1 MSRSMSLATA
11 GSSMMGR
18 REEVN
23 APTEGHANEDEWTA
37 SQWNAHK
44 RPTSSSRRPTNGS
57 YIPSSTYAHQ
67 TPPRSSMNSFASSSS
82 AFTPAHLMHSPSI
95 SSNAEGFFGRESR
108 TDSIGTLWSSA
119 DVPLMFD
126 GHRGSGGDKSSLMGS
141 GSVSMQPSSSS
152 RSGTN
157 MSLPRGISF
166 TTSSSNQTLHAFQ
179 RPSEIPTLP
188 TVSDFVKNKDQY
200 SSEPH
205 ELLLSDDGQEFI
217 AVPTYNKGSGGSRP
231 STAKTVTNASE
242 SPSSYLPNG
251 WTVSDED
258 PIESNVALLQHPG
271 SRPSSSAGPSH
282 KKRPAPLHL
291 AEVSFGKSAGSTTD
305 RSRMATDVPLSVS
318 HGSQLTVKSQKS
330 KMKGVNEQQ
339 QQQSRKPP
347 STSPATAL
355 PRRSPKTNS
364 ADLYKHAERFFDSSY
379 SMAPSV
385 SPNVNANLAL
395 SSPDMAR
402 LSRFSDDSHLT
413 YEEQTNSIGPM
424 DHTGRQALSS
434 ARSQNSHSSAESS
447 NTPEI
452 VEQFANAA
460 TLQILRSGITQEA
473 RNATLT
479 YMNGQRTTKYGSD
492 EEQPMTPLRVA
503 MSLAN
508 PASPRLTEHQ
518 QNLASMQQSLHPSIH
533 SARRPSTTDSA
544 IPSTPKSSH
553 RPNVRHAHTSSD
565 QEVLRRLREEA
576 AKEEV
581 IPPLPASTVQKVDDR
596 LAFLHAPATQPAP
609 LSPKRGG
616 LLGLRARAVSTPK
629 LRQSRGGSQDG
640 SGLGPNN
647 SLQAENHSRPT
658 SSSRPQHPPQAPSGR
673 FRSMTV
679 NSDTER
685 CDSISSANSVNQ
697 NGQRLSVMGSDEG
710 SLHTPGQ
717 QPKLRRPSTSDALSA
732 AARRLRRPSRNGSN
746 SSLTTPLN
754 SGSQSVVDVSRQR
767 VGSSAS
773 SQLQADLRHISSN
786 ASLRPNSRK
795 AKSGGTPTNATRPPP
810 KTKGGW
816 ASHLAQGLT
825 LHIEQ
830 GNKKIAMRMN
840 YQYYDPFGRPESLC
854 TSNNVEEH
862 SSQRRSSNGRIRS
875 SFSTAA
881 GQSSRNGSISVSN
894 EDNSDE
900 ATMGVLEFTPDVPSP
915 GREGAHN
922 HLAFLSSD
930 SKDAVILKHLTI
942 GEDTKADLI
951 TRQADLSLR
960 RNGVHEVSGSER
972 KGKVSWRFEFSIED
986 VKRQGSGPIDNA
998 STPKMDSKP
1007 FNETIDGI
1015 KLLRPIK
1022 FSCST
1027 TLLDPSRARKSR
1039 VINMIRKQIGSHI
1052 ESHSFGSNIE
1062 NGESDSSAVYQS
1074 GTPLTM
1080 NQSVASL
1087 SPPQTSPVASSKR
1100 LEAPLSPRSL
1110 PRNRQGSTSYV
1121 RRAEL
1126 PTNFT
1131 TTAPS
1136 PVRNVFNGH
1145 VEQHS
1150 PTQVRSPL
1158 HPPSS
1163 IGSSAGELGS
1173 SLGNEDH
1180 HLAALRNAS
1189 VVSTT
1194 SSGAG
1199 SATWSPASRLVP
1211 FKARRAIVDPSKQ
1224 IQDRPSIG
1232 GQEGNANGLVT
1243 NAGNGVQQRSPLV
1256 IGSSLE
1262 SPLATSIE
1270 ASPSPG
1276 KYVREL
1282 GSNGKMQPIKT
1293 SHQQHFPRKH
1303 APPSTALGLETN
1315 SSGNRTE
1322 SKEDFWYEDSN
1333 ARQWA
1338 SSQSRT
1344 QSRRLRAVTSEG
1356 IHEAQTL
1363 DIRPPTA
1370 SEEIKM
1376 AYLNNSTRLHT
1387 ADSTAS
1393 SKSRS
1398 RHGGNGSGHGHSHS
1412 VYQTPEAVTM
1422 DSPPRRMTS
1431 ASIHQHNDQNNQQSI
1446 QQTQQHE
1453 IPSSPLSKKVLP
1465 PMPSKKGPMAIASK
1479 AARAISGSNFKQGAT
1494 VGSNGK
1500 FDPPEGPY
1508 WI

>member
-11 GSSMMGR
+11 GSSLMGR
-18 REEVN
+18 RDEIN
-23 APTEGHANEDEWTA
+23 PATEGHTKEEEWSA
-37 SQWNAHK
+37 PQWNAQK

-57 YIPSSTYAHQ
+57 YILSSSHVQQ
-67 TPPRSSMNSFASSSS
+67 TPPRSSMNSLQSSSS
-82 AFTPAHLMHSPSI
+82 AFTPVHMMHSPSI

-119 DVPLMFD
+119 DVPLVFD
-126 GHRGSGGDKSSLMGS
+126 DHRGSGGDKNSWMGFTA
-141 GSVSMQPSSSS
+141 GSISMQPSSSS

-157 MSLPRGISF
+157 MSIPRGISF
-166 TTSSSNQTLHAFQ
+166 TTSSSNQTLQAFQ
-179 RPSEIPTLP
+179 RPSEITSLP
-188 TVSDFVKNKDQY
+188 TVSDIAGNENQY

-217 AVPTYNKGSGGSRP
+217 AVPPLNKGSRGSRP
-231 STAKTVTNASE
+231 STAKTVTNANE
-242 SPSSYLPNG
+242 SPSSSLPNG
-251 WTVSDED
+251 WTVSNED
-258 PIESNVALLQHPG
+258 PVESKVALLQHPG
-271 SRPSSSAGPSH
+271 SRPSSSAGPSQ

-291 AEVSFGKSAGSTTD
+291 AEASFVKSSGSSTD
-305 RSRMATDVPLSVS
+305 RSRVATDVPLSVS
-318 HGSQLTVKSQKS
+318 HGSLLTVKSQKS
-330 KMKGVNEQQ
+330 KMKGGNE

-379 SMAPSV
+379 SMAPSL
-385 SPNVNANLAL
+385 SPTVKANLAL

-402 LSRFSDDSHLT
+402 LSRFSDDSHIT
-413 YEEQTNSIGPM
+413 YEEQTNSIGPT
-424 DHTGRQALSS
+424 DHTGRQGLSS

-473 RNATLT
+473 QNATLT
-479 YMNGQRTTKYGSD
+479 YTNGQRTKYGSD

-518 QNLASMQQSLHPSIH
+518 QNLASMQQSLNPSIH

-544 IPSTPKSSH
+544 IPTTPKSPH
-553 RPNVRHAHTSSD
+553 RPNVRHTHTSSD
-565 QEVLRRLREEA
+565 HEVLRRLREEA

-581 IPPLPASTVQKVDDR
+581 IPPLPASTVQKVDDK
-596 LAFLHAPATQPAP
+596 LAFLHAPATQPVP
-609 LSPKRGG
+609 LSPKRGA
-616 LLGLRARAVSTPK
+616 LFGLRTRAVSTPK

-640 SGLGPNN
+640 SGLGVN
-647 SLQAENHSRPT
+647 SNLQPDNHSRPT

-673 FRSMTV
+673 FRSTTI

-685 CDSISSANSVNQ
+685 CDSISSVNSVIQ
-697 NGQRLSVMGSDEG
+697 NGQRLSVTGSDEA
-710 SLHTPGQ
+710 SLHTSGQ
-717 QPKLRRPSTSDALSA
+717 QPKSRRPSTSEALAA

-754 SGSQSVVDVSRQR
+754 AHGSQSVADLSRQR

-773 SQLQADLRHISSN
+773 SQIQTDLRHISSN
-786 ASLRPNSRK
+786 ASLRPSSRK

-862 SSQRRSSNGRIRS
+862 HSQRRSSNGRIRN
-875 SFSTAA
+875 SFSTGA

-894 EDNSDE
+894 EENSDE
-900 ATMGVLEFTPDVPSP
+900 STMGVLEFTPDVPSP
-915 GREGAHN
+915 GREGSQGSHN

-930 SKDAVILKHLTI
+930 SRDAVILKHLTI

-986 VKRQGSGPIDNA
+986 VKRKGSGPIDNA
-998 STPKMDSKP
+998 TTPKMGSKP
-1007 FNETIDGI
+1007 FHETIDGI
-1015 KLLRPIK
+1015 KMLRPIK

-1052 ESHSFGSNIE
+1052 ESHSFASNIE
-1062 NGESDSSAVYQS
+1062 NVESDSSAMYQS

-1080 NQSVASL
+1080 NQSIGSM
-1087 SPPQTSPVASSKR
+1087 SPPQTSPLASSRR

-1110 PRNRQGSTSYV
+1110 PRSRQGSTPYA

-1126 PTNFT
+1126 PTDFT
-1131 TTAPS
+1131 TASPS
-1136 PVRNVFNGH
+1136 PARNVFNAH

-1150 PTQVRSPL
+1150 PTQIRSPL

-1173 SLGNEDH
+1173 SLGTEDY

-1189 VVSTT
+1189 VISTT

-1224 IQDRPSIG
+1224 MQGRPSISE
-1232 GQEGNANGLVT
+1232 QQANTNGLAA
-1243 NAGNGVQQRSPLV
+1243 NAVNGIQQRSPLV

-1262 SPLATSIE
+1262 SPLSTSIE

-1276 KYVREL
+1276 KYHREL
-1282 GSNGKMQPIKT
+1282 GSNSKMQPIKT
-1293 SHQQHFPRKH
+1293 SHQEHFPRKY
-1303 APPSTALGLETN
+1303 APPSTALGLETHPTSN
-1315 SSGNRTE
+1315 HNE
-1322 SKEDFWYEDSN
+1322 SKEDFWYEDST

-1338 SSQSRT
+1338 SSKSRT

-1363 DIRPPTA
+1363 DVRPPTA

-1376 AYLNNSTRLHT
+1376 AYLNNSSRLHT

-1393 SKSRS
+1393 SKPRS

-1412 VYQTPEAVTM
+1412 VYQTPPQLVTM

-1431 ASIHQHNDQNNQQSI
+1431 ASIHQHNDQNNQQ
-1446 QQTQQHE
+1446 TQHE
-1453 IPSSPLSKKVLP
+1453 IPSSPLRKKDLP
-1465 PMPSKKGPMAIASK
+1465 PTPSKKAPIAITSK
-1479 AARAISGSNFKQGAT
+1479 AARAISGSSLKQGAT

-1500 FDPPEGPY
+1500 FDPPEGPF